1 MTKSDL
7 LHQRG
12 MCCFN
17 AYLRNRAVTVVSN
30 HKQSQ
35 AITSNHKPLWNAS
48 DENVRSQA
56 AAQYSLFIILLQY
69 TPNVK
74 VFPNFASGAIDVQQ
88 QIIFVILA
96 WAMDYTQ
103 VR

>member
-1 MTKSDL
+1 ML
-7 LHQRG
+7 LQR
-12 MCCFN
+12 
-17 AYLRNRAVTVVSN
+17 LPEEPRRDRR
-30 HKQSQ
+30 KQSQ
-35 AITSNHKPLWNAS
+35 ATTSHSGTRLTDS
-48 DENVRSQA
+48 VRSQA

-74 VFPNFASGAIDVQQ
+74 VFPNFASGAIDVHQ